1 MARRNKNKQAV
12 KTNVANNI
20 DEVAKKVDDLQ
31 KSSEITNE
39 ELENYGEVKVA
50 PNIKVSHIESVY
62 KQTVKIKEQLELRKV
77 EYSKKLSSVDEQV
90 KKLEDETSEYEVKKL
105 ELDES
110 IKKYDDELQ
119 EINKL
124 RAGNLSNIIDKKI
137 LDKYTESLNE
147 QQELLLEEIS
157 KLKQEQTKYLEL
169 ISSKEQELLASRAEL
184 STEQLQLKE
193 KFQNQFLE
201 KEAELEDLK
210 REIAN
215 SKKQL
220 QYDIEDF
227 QEEKVYLKDKA
238 RKAVEAEIDALEEKV
253 ALLENKNDLLLQEIE
268 ELKDIYRYFGGR
280 DPKKLI
286 DDLNDAKDEIYVL
299 QGKLELSPD
308 SLDID
313 ELKKLRREKIDWK
326 ADLDEAYATVNDYK
340 QRWEKEQ
347 LAIGEKETLEF
358 QKEELEKR
366 IALQQIA
373 LDEFQL
379 VLDKS
384 NAIEV
389 FSSCVEMDE
398 EYKDLENMN
407 HPNNYFSKQWI
418 VTLQQKLARRK
429 VPLYYDENVIRSFVS
444 GLAMSRL
451 NILQGISGTG
461 KTSLPEAFADA
472 IGGHFQT
479 IEVQSGWKDR
489 QDLIGYYNTFEKK
502 FYESDFL
509 KALYKANTPQYR
521 NKPFFIIL
529 DEMNLS
535 HPEHYF
541 ADLLSLMEKT
551 SFSDQKLKICDKVN
565 GKPELMIDE
574 DSTFKLQIP
583 DNVWFVGTAN
593 HDETTLQ
600 FAPKTYDRANIME
613 MPKNH
618 TSITIKNDID
628 LEYVLTDIDGL
639 LENFSLAEEEDITS
653 FHKYLAKNGNFK
665 IICNKLGIGWGNRLE
680 KQIDKFIP
688 IFIQLGGTEADA
700 MDHILSSK
708 ILRTIQGRYDLQEK
722 TLKEMKDELE
732 NNFANVFGDF
742 PEKCLDII
750 DQELEKRNK

>member
-1 MARRNKNKQAV
+1 MARRNKNKQAT
-12 KTNVANNI
+12 KTNDTNGI
-20 DEVAKKVDDLQ
+20 EDIAKKVDDLQ
-31 KSSEITNE
+31 ESSAITTE
-39 ELENYGEVKVA
+39 ELESMSEVEIPSNVKTSNV
-50 PNIKVSHIESVY
+50 ESIY
-62 KQTVKIKEQLELRKV
+62 KQAVKIKEQLDTRKV
-77 EYSKKLSSVDEQV
+77 EYSKKLTSIDEQV
-90 KKLEDETSEYEVKKL
+90 KKLEDESSEYEVKKL
-105 ELDES
+105 ELEDS

-124 RAGNLSNIIDKKI
+124 RAGNFTNVIDKKV
-137 LDKYTESLNE
+137 LDKYSESLNE
-147 QQELLLEEIS
+147 QQEVLLEEIN
-157 KLKQEQTKYLEL
+157 KLKQEQVRYLGL
-169 ISSKEQELLASRAEL
+169 IASKEQEILESKTELA
-184 STEQLQLKE
+184 TERLKLKE
-193 KFQNQFLE
+193 KLQSDFIE
-201 KEAELEDLK
+201 KEDELEALR
-210 REIAN
+210 REVKKA
-215 SKKQL
+215 KKQL

-227 QEEKVYLKDKA
+227 EEEKEYLQNKA
-238 RKAVEAEIDALEEKV
+238 EEAVQDEIDSVKEKLAILEK
-253 ALLENKNDLLLQEIE
+253 KNDLLIKEIE
-268 ELKDIYRYFGGR
+268 KLEDIHRYFGGR
-280 DPKKLI
+280 DPKKII
-286 DDLNDAKDEIYVL
+286 DELLEAKDEIYNL

-308 SLDID
+308 SLKVD
-313 ELKKLRREKIDWK
+313 ELNQLRREKVDW
-326 ADLDEAYATVNDYK
+326 AVALAEAHATTSEYK
-340 QRWEKEQ
+340 QRWAKEQ
-347 LAIGEKETLEF
+347 LSIGEKETLEF

-366 IALQQIA
+366 IELQQIA

-389 FSSCVEMDE
+389 FSSCIEMDE
-398 EYKDLENMN
+398 EYKNVEDMN
-407 HPNNYFSKQWI
+407 HPNNHFSKRWI
-418 VTLQQKLARRK
+418 SVVQQNLARRT

-509 KALYKANTPQYR
+509 KALYKANTAQYR

-551 SFSDQKLKICDKVN
+551 SLSDQKLKICDKVN

-583 DNVWFVGTAN
+583 DNVWFIGTAN

-618 TSITIKNDID
+618 TSIAKEINTD
-628 LEYVLTDIDGL
+628 LDFVLTDNTGL
-639 LENFSLAEEEDITS
+639 LANFSLADKEDIKS
-653 FHKYLAKNGNFK
+653 SHDYLANNGNFK
-665 IICNKLGIGWGNRLE
+665 KICNKLGIGWGNRLE

-688 IFIQLGGTEADA
+688 IFIQLGGTRADA
-700 MDHILSSK
+700 MDHIISSK
-708 ILRTIQGRYDLQEK
+708 ILRNIQGRYDLQEK

-732 NNFANVFGDF
+732 NNFADNFADL
-742 PEKCLDII
+742 PEKCLEII
-750 DQELEKRNK
+750 DQELEKK

>member
-12 KTNVANNI
+12 KPSDTNNI
-20 DEVAKKVDDLQ
+20 DEIAKKVDDLQ
-31 KSSEITNE
+31 ESSEITNE
-39 ELENYGEVKVA
+39 ELKNQEEVQVPPNTKASNIESIFKQAVKV
-50 PNIKVSHIESVY
+50 
-62 KQTVKIKEQLELRKV
+62 KEQLESRKV
-77 EYSKKLSSVDEQV
+77 EYSKKLSSIDEQV
-90 KKLEDETSEYEVKKL
+90 QKLKDEISEYEAKKL

-124 RAGNLSNIIDKKI
+124 RVGSFTNIIDKKI
-137 LDKYTESLNE
+137 IDNYVEGLTK
-147 QQELLLEEIS
+147 QQEILLEEIE
-157 KLKQEQTKYLEL
+157 KLKDEQTKYLQL
-169 ISSKEQELLASRAEL
+169 IANKEQEIL
-184 STEQLQLKE
+184 SKKT
-193 KFQNQFLE
+193 
-201 KEAELEDLK
+201 
-210 REIAN
+210 EIAN
-215 SKKQL
+215 KKLELEEEFQIKFEEKERELEESKREFQKKQKEL
-220 QYDIEDF
+220 QYSIEDF
-227 QEEKVYLKDKA
+227 EEEKEYLKDKA
-238 RKAVEAEIDALEEKV
+238 RKVVEDEITALKDSINTLEHKNS
-253 ALLENKNDLLLQEIE
+253 LLIQEIE
-268 ELKDIYRYFGGR
+268 ELKDIYRYLGGR

-286 DDLNDAKDEIYVL
+286 DDLNDAKDEIYLL

-379 VLDKS
+379 VLEKS
-384 NAIEV
+384 KAIEI
-389 FSSCVEMDE
+389 FSSCVAMDE
-398 EYKDLENMN
+398 EYKNIEQMN
-407 HPNNYFSKQWI
+407 HPNNYFSREWI

-461 KTSLPEAFADA
+461 KTSLPEAFAEA
-472 IGGHFQT
+472 IGGYFQT

-551 SFSDQKLKICDKVN
+551 SFDDQKLKICEKVD

-583 DNVWFVGTAN
+583 DNVWFIGTAN

-618 TSITIKNDID
+618 TTITLDDKLDA
-628 LEYVLTDIDGL
+628 EYVLIDADGL
-639 LENFSLAEEEDITS
+639 LENFSFAQEEDTTL
-653 FHKYLAKNGNFK
+653 FHKYLAKDGTFK
-665 IICNKLGIGWGNRLE
+665 TICNKLGIGWGNRLE
-680 KQIDKFIP
+680 KQMDKFIP
-688 IFIQLGGTEADA
+688 IFIQLGGSAADA
-700 MDHILSSK
+700 MDQIISTK
-708 ILRTIQGRYDLQEK
+708 ILRSIQGRYDLQEK
-722 TLKEMKDELE
+722 ILNEMKEELE
-732 NNFANVFGDF
+732 NNFINIFEDF
-742 PEKCLDII
+742 PEKCLEII
-750 DQELEKRNK
+750 NQELEKK

>member
-1 MARRNKNKQAV
+1 MARRKNKQAT
-12 KTNVANNI
+12 KANDTNGI
-20 DEVAKKVDDLQ
+20 DDIAKKVDELQ
-31 KSSEITNE
+31 ETSEITNE
-39 ELENYGEVKVA
+39 ELDVATDVEIPSNVKA
-50 PNIKVSHIESVY
+50 SNIESIY
-62 KQTVKIKEQLELRKV
+62 KQAVKIKEQLESRKV
-77 EYSKKLSSVDEQV
+77 EYSKKLSSIDEQV
-90 KKLEDETSEYEVKKL
+90 QKLEDETNEYELKKV
-105 ELDES
+105 ELDDR

-124 RAGNLSNIIDKKI
+124 RAGNFANVIDKKV
-137 LDKYTESLNE
+137 LDKYSESLNE
-147 QQELLLEEIS
+147 QQEVLLEEIN
-157 KLKQEQTKYLEL
+157 KLKQEQVRYLEL
-169 ISSKEQELLASRAEL
+169 ISSKEQEILESKTEL
-184 STEQLQLKE
+184 ITERLKLKE
-193 KFQNQFLE
+193 KLQNDFAE
-201 KEAELEDLK
+201 KEDDLEALA
-210 REIAN
+210 REVKKE
-215 SKKQL
+215 KKQL

-227 QEEKVYLKDKA
+227 EEEKEYLKDKA
-238 RKAVEAEIDALEEKV
+238 EEVVQDEIDSLKEKIDILEKKN
-253 ALLENKNDLLLQEIE
+253 ALLIKEIE
-268 ELKDIYRYFGGR
+268 ELEDIHRYFGGR
-280 DPKKLI
+280 DPKKII
-286 DDLNDAKDEIYVL
+286 DELSEAKDEIYDL

-308 SLDID
+308 SLKID
-313 ELKKLRREKIDWK
+313 ELNQLRREKVDW
-326 ADLDEAYATVNDYK
+326 AVALSEARATTSEYK

-347 LAIGEKETLEF
+347 LSIGEKETLEF

-366 IALQQIA
+366 IELQQIA

-389 FSSCVEMDE
+389 FSSCIEMDK
-398 EYKDLENMN
+398 EYKSIEDMN

-418 VTLQQKLARRK
+418 IAVQQKLARRV
-429 VPLYYDENVIRSFVS
+429 VPLYYDENVIRSFVA

-509 KALYKANTPQYR
+509 KALYKANTAQYR

-565 GKPELMIDE
+565 GKPEFMIDE

-583 DNVWFVGTAN
+583 DNVWFIGTAN

-600 FAPKTYDRANIME
+600 FAPKTLDRANVME

-618 TSITIKNDID
+618 IEVKINSDID
-628 LEYVLTDIDGL
+628 LDFILTDNECL
-639 LENFSLAEEEDITS
+639 LDNFNIELESNDTI
-653 FHKYLAKNGNFK
+653 FNKYFLNNGNFK
-665 IICNKLGIGWGNRLE
+665 KICNKLGIGWGNRLE
-680 KQIDKFIP
+680 KQLKKFIP
-688 IFIQLGGTEADA
+688 VFTQLGGTNADA
-700 MDHILSSK
+700 MDHIISSK
-708 ILRTIQGRYDLQEK
+708 ILRNIQGRYDLQET
-722 TLKEMKDELE
+722 TLHEMKEELE
-732 NNFANVFGDF
+732 NNFTDIFGDL
-742 PEKCLDII
+742 PEKCLEII
-750 DQELEKRNK
+750 DQELEKK

>member
-1 MARRNKNKQAV
+1 MARRNKNKQAT
-12 KTNVANNI
+12 KTTDANSSENI
-20 DEVAKKVDDLQ
+20 AKKVDELQ
-31 KSSEITNE
+31 ETSSITNE
-39 ELENYGEVKVA
+39 DLEVQAEIEIPSNLKTS
-50 PNIKVSHIESVY
+50 NIESIY
-62 KQTVKIKEQLELRKV
+62 KQAVKIKEQLELRKV
-77 EYSKKLSSVDEQV
+77 EYSKKLSSIDDQV
-90 KKLEDETSEYEVKKL
+90 QKLEDETNEYEVKKL

-119 EINKL
+119 DINKL
-124 RAGNLSNIIDKKI
+124 RAGNFSNVIDKKI
-137 LDKYTESLNE
+137 LDKYSESLTE
-147 QQELLLEEIS
+147 QQEILLEETN
-157 KLKQEQTKYLEL
+157 KLKQEQVRYLEL
-169 ISSKEQELLASRAEL
+169 ISSKEREILESQTELA
-184 STEQLQLKE
+184 TERLKIKDKLQSD
-193 KFQNQFLE
+193 FAE
-201 KEAELEDLK
+201 KENELESLT
-210 REIAN
+210 REMKKA
-215 SKKQL
+215 KKQL

-227 QEEKVYLKDKA
+227 EEEKEYLQNKA
-238 RKAVEAEIDALEEKV
+238 EEAVQDEIDALKENLAVLEKKNN
-253 ALLENKNDLLLQEIE
+253 LLIKKIK
-268 ELKDIYRYFGGR
+268 ELEDIHRYFGGR
-280 DPKKLI
+280 DPKKII
-286 DDLNDAKDEIYVL
+286 DELLEAKDEIDDL

-308 SLDID
+308 SLKVD
-313 ELKKLRREKIDWK
+313 ELKQLRREKVDW
-326 ADLDEAYATVNDYK
+326 AIALSEAHATVSEYK

-347 LAIGEKETLEF
+347 LSIGEKETLEF

-366 IALQQIA
+366 IELQQIA

-379 VLDKS
+379 VLDKTK
-384 NAIEV
+384 ATEV
-389 FSSCVEMDE
+389 FSSCIAMDE
-398 EYKDLENMN
+398 EYKSIEDMN
-407 HPNNYFSKQWI
+407 HPNNYFSKQW
-418 VTLQQKLARRK
+418 VTTVQQKLAKRT
-429 VPLYYDENVIRSFVS
+429 VPLYYGENVIRSFVS

-509 KALYKANTPQYR
+509 KALYKANTAQYR

-541 ADLLSLMEKT
+541 ADMLSLMEKT
-551 SFSDQKLKICDKVN
+551 SFNNQKLKICDKVD

-583 DNVWFVGTAN
+583 DNVWFIGTAN

-618 TSITIKNDID
+618 TSIAVNTNID
-628 LEYVLTDIDGL
+628 LDFILTDNIGL
-639 LENFSLAEEEDITS
+639 LENFSLADEEDIASSHNYLTNNGS
-653 FHKYLAKNGNFK
+653 FKK
-665 IICNKLGIGWGNRLE
+665 ICNKLGIGWGNRLE

-688 IFIQLGGTEADA
+688 IFIQLGGTRADA
-700 MDHILSSK
+700 MDHIISSK
-708 ILRTIQGRYDLQEK
+708 ILRNIQGRYDLQEK

-732 NNFANVFGDF
+732 KNFKDIFEDL
-742 PEKCLDII
+742 PEKCLEII
-750 DQELEKRNK
+750 DQELEKK

>member
-12 KTNVANNI
+12 KTNDTNNI
-20 DEVAKKVDDLQ
+20 DEVAKKINDLQ
-31 KSSEITNE
+31 ESSEVTNE
-39 ELENYGEVKVA
+39 ELGSQEEVQVA
-50 PNIKVSHIESVY
+50 TNIKASNIESVY
-62 KQTVKIKEQLELRKV
+62 KQAVKIKEQLESRKV
-77 EYSKKLSSVDEQV
+77 EYSKKLSSIDEQV

-147 QQELLLEEIS
+147 QQELLLEEIN
-157 KLKQEQTKYLEL
+157 KLKLEQTKYLEL
-169 ISSKEQELLASRAEL
+169 ISSKEQELVASRTEL
-184 STEQLQLKE
+184 STEKLQLKE

-215 SKKQL
+215 SKRQL

-227 QEEKVYLKDKA
+227 QEETEYLKDKA
-238 RKAVEAEIDALEEKV
+238 KKAVEGEIEALEEKV
-253 ALLENKNDLLLQEIE
+253 ALLENKNDLLIQEIE

-286 DDLNDAKDEIYVL
+286 DDLNDTKDEIYVL

-418 VTLQQKLARRK
+418 VTLQQKFARRK
-429 VPLYYDENVIRSFVS
+429 VPLYYHENVIRSFIA

-583 DNVWFVGTAN
+583 ENVWFIGTAN

-628 LEYVLTDIDGL
+628 LEYVLTDADGL
-639 LENFSLAEEEDITS
+639 LEKFSLAA
-653 FHKYLAKNGNFK
+653 AK
-665 IICNKLGIGWGNRLE
+665 
-680 KQIDKFIP
+680 
-688 IFIQLGGTEADA
+688 
-700 MDHILSSK
+700 
-708 ILRTIQGRYDLQEK
+708 
-722 TLKEMKDELE
+722 
-732 NNFANVFGDF
+732 
-742 PEKCLDII
+742 
-750 DQELEKRNK
+750 